1 MSQIT
6 IDVNEQVADKFNS
19 LVKLFGS
26 KDLLFENFIEYHI
39 NKLKR
44 EIASMQEDLVKYE
57 KQYKMESQIFYEQFE
72 KGKLGDDKDFMIWSG
87 IYEMQLKCKQNVQ
100 KLL

>member
-6 IDVNEQVADKFNS
+6 IDVNQQVADKFNN
-19 LVKLFGS
+19 LVKLFGN

-44 EIASMQEDLVKYE
+44 EIAGMQEDIDKYE
-57 KQYKMESQIFYEQFE
+57 KQYKMESSVFFEQFE
-72 KGKLGDDKDFMIWSG
+72 KGELGDGKDFMIWSG
-87 IYEMQLKCKQNVQ
+87 IYEMQCKQNLQ